1 MSSVTTI
8 PRGWDATDIPDLTGK
23 QFLITGGTSGI
34 GKETARELARAG
46 AHVTITARNA
56 AKGAAT
62 VAEIARDRVDY
73 KLLDLA
79 DLSSVRNFAKEF
91 TSPID
96 VLILNAGVMAT
107 PFSLT
112 KDKFEMQ
119 MGTNHLGH
127 FALTGLLQKQIKHR
141 VVAVSSQMHRTAR
154 IGNFLP
160 DVYVPCEV
168 CHGARYN
175 RETLEVHY
183 KGKTIAQVLDMPIE
197 EASKFFESVPAIARF
212 LTTLCDV
219 GLGYVRLGQ
228 SAPTLSGGEAQRVK
242 LATELQRRST
252 GRTIYVLDE
261 PTTGLHF
268 EDVRKLLLVLNRLVD
283 TGNTVIVIEH
293 NLDVIKSADWV
304 IDLGPEGGSGGGL
317 VVAEGR
323 PEDIVKNSKSY
334 TGKFLAQV
342 LKK

>member
-46 AHVTITARNA
+46 ANVTITARNA

-79 DLSSVRNFAKEF
+79 DLSSVRTFAKEF

-154 IGNFLP
+154 IGNFTINDLRNKAKGIGAYNPWSAYAYSKLANLLFIHELERRQMRKNWNLEAVAAHPGYADTNLIAGASVQDRAGALANAMFAQSAERGALP
-160 DVYVPCEV
+160 TLCAATYPGLY
-168 CHGARYN
+168 GASYIGPDGF
-175 RETLEVHY
+175 LEMRGFP
-183 KGKTIAQVLDMPIE
+183 KLTRA
-197 EASKFFESVPAIARF
+197 AAIAYDQRLAKDLWSVSEE
-212 LTTLCDV
+212 LTGVTW
-219 GLGYVRLGQ
+219 G
-228 SAPTLSGGEAQRVK
+228 
-242 LATELQRRST
+242 
-252 GRTIYVLDE
+252 
-261 PTTGLHF
+261 
-268 EDVRKLLLVLNRLVD
+268 
-283 TGNTVIVIEH
+283 
-293 NLDVIKSADWV
+293 
-304 IDLGPEGGSGGGL
+304 
-317 VVAEGR
+317 
-323 PEDIVKNSKSY
+323 
-334 TGKFLAQV
+334 
-342 LKK
+342 

>member
-46 AHVTITARNA
+46 AHVTIAARNP

-79 DLSSVRNFAKEF
+79 DLSSVRTFAKEF

-154 IGNFLP
+154 IGNFTINDLRNKAKGIGAYNPWSAYAYSKLANLLFIHELERRQMRKNWNLEAVAAHPGYADTNLVTGASVQDRAGALANAMFAQSAERGALP
-160 DVYVPCEV
+160 TLCAATYPGLY
-168 CHGARYN
+168 GASYIGPDGF
-175 RETLEVHY
+175 LEMRGFP
-183 KGKTIAQVLDMPIE
+183 KLTRA
-197 EASKFFESVPAIARF
+197 AAIAYDQRLAKDLWSVSEE
-212 LTTLCDV
+212 LTGVTW
-219 GLGYVRLGQ
+219 G
-228 SAPTLSGGEAQRVK
+228 
-242 LATELQRRST
+242 
-252 GRTIYVLDE
+252 
-261 PTTGLHF
+261 
-268 EDVRKLLLVLNRLVD
+268 
-283 TGNTVIVIEH
+283 
-293 NLDVIKSADWV
+293 
-304 IDLGPEGGSGGGL
+304 
-317 VVAEGR
+317 
-323 PEDIVKNSKSY
+323 
-334 TGKFLAQV
+334 
-342 LKK
+342 

>member
-79 DLSSVRNFAKEF
+79 DLSSVRTFAKEF

-154 IGNFLP
+154 IGNFTINDLRNKAKGIGAYNPWSAYAYSKLANLLFIHELERRQMRKNWNLEAVAAHPGYADTNLVTGASVQDRAGALANAMFAQSAERGALP
-160 DVYVPCEV
+160 
-168 CHGARYN
+168 
-175 RETLEVHY
+175 TLCAATY
-183 KGKTIAQVLDMPIE
+183 PGLYS
-197 EASKFFESVPAIARF
+197 ASYIGPDGFLEMRGFPKLTRAAAIAYDQRLAKDLWSVSEE
-212 LTTLCDV
+212 LTGVTW
-219 GLGYVRLGQ
+219 G
-228 SAPTLSGGEAQRVK
+228 
-242 LATELQRRST
+242 
-252 GRTIYVLDE
+252 
-261 PTTGLHF
+261 
-268 EDVRKLLLVLNRLVD
+268 
-283 TGNTVIVIEH
+283 
-293 NLDVIKSADWV
+293 
-304 IDLGPEGGSGGGL
+304 
-317 VVAEGR
+317 
-323 PEDIVKNSKSY
+323 
-334 TGKFLAQV
+334 
-342 LKK
+342 

>member
-8 PRGWDATDIPDLTGK
+8 PRGWDATDIPDLTRK
-23 QFLITGGTSGI
+23 HFLITGGTSGI

-62 VAEIARDRVDY
+62 VAEIARDRVDF

-127 FALTGLLQKQIKHR
+127 FALTGLIQKQIKYR

-154 IGNFLP
+154 IGNFTIDDLRNKAKGIGAYNPWSAYAYSKLANLLFIHELERRQMRNSWNLEAVAAHPGYADTNLVAGASVQDRAGALANALCAQSAERGALP
-160 DVYVPCEV
+160 TLCAATYPGLY
-168 CHGARYN
+168 GASYIGPDGFMEMRGFPKLT
-175 RETLEVHY
+175 R
-183 KGKTIAQVLDMPIE
+183 A
-197 EASKFFESVPAIARF
+197 AAIAYDQRLAKDLWSVSEE
-212 LTTLCDV
+212 LTGVTW
-219 GLGYVRLGQ
+219 G
-228 SAPTLSGGEAQRVK
+228 
-242 LATELQRRST
+242 
-252 GRTIYVLDE
+252 
-261 PTTGLHF
+261 
-268 EDVRKLLLVLNRLVD
+268 
-283 TGNTVIVIEH
+283 
-293 NLDVIKSADWV
+293 
-304 IDLGPEGGSGGGL
+304 
-317 VVAEGR
+317 
-323 PEDIVKNSKSY
+323 
-334 TGKFLAQV
+334 
-342 LKK
+342 